1 HPGFVDFAG
10 YYGFR
15 PRLCRAQ
22 RPQTK
27 GKTENGIGYVRKNF
41 WPRVRD
47 YRSAHDLLGL
57 RRRLLDETC
66 NVRIHGTTG
75 ERPLDRLPTGHV
87 NASPLM
93 RLHIDKGVDCVLGF
107 GADLAFAGS
116 QLDLAKRVE
125 VGRGAQ
131 RSHPKNARSPYQSRS
146 LTAKKTANSP
156 DSGAHVRDDPGTCH
170 RAIEL
175 QRTWPLMDARPA
187 PSKPWG
193 VGEASRVFLY
203 VCGRLHWS

>member
-1 HPGFVDFAG
+1 M
-10 YYGFR
+10 
-15 PRLCRAQ
+15 
-22 RPQTK
+22 
-27 GKTENGIGYVRKNF
+27 RKNF

-156 DSGAHVRDDPGTCH
+156 DSGAHVRTTLE
-170 RAIEL
+170 RA
-175 QRTWPLMDARPA
+175 TARSNCRGP
-187 PSKPWG
+187 
-193 VGEASRVFLY
+193 
-203 VCGRLHWS
+203 GRLWMPDPRLQNRGEWGRHRGSSYMCVAACIGQAIDGRPRQAPIRRGG